1 MYGKLMIIKSLIHAR
16 YKMKIIFL
24 KDVKFGDINNKL

>member
-1 MYGKLMIIKSLIHAR
+1 MYGKSMIFKYWIYAR